1 MSNFTRFNH
10 KSLINPNYQDSE
22 QYIPL
27 KDIPFK
33 KSAELYAA
41 YPEMTYFIK
50 AMYRSTSDYG
60 DQIVAIIKPEYA
72 NRPEE
77 NTEIPIK
84 LNNGKTVYTKPNG
97 VSFEIDGK
105 TVYGDRNTVFRMALP
120 RKYTEIINPDDAGLI
135 DDCNKGLAK
144 FRITQYHSKRFNKE
158 LNDIQF
164 L

>member
-33 KSAELYAA
+33 KSAELYAIN
-41 YPEMTYFIK
+41 PEMTYSIR

-60 DQIVAIIKPEYA
+60 DQIVAIVNAESEP
-72 NRPEE
+72 
-77 NTEIPIK
+77 
-84 LNNGKTVYTKPNG
+84 
-97 VSFEIDGK
+97 D
-105 TVYGDRNTVFRMALP
+105 TVFRMALP
-120 RKYTEIINPDDAGLI
+120 RKYTEIINVDDAGLI
-135 DDCNKGLAK
+135 ADCNQGLAR
-144 FRITQYHSKRFNKE
+144 FAITEYHSKRFNKE
-158 LNDIQF
+158 LNDIKF

>member
-33 KSAELYAA
+33 KAAELYAIN
-41 YPEMTYFIK
+41 PEMVYSIR
-50 AMYRSTSDYG
+50 AMYHSTSDYG
-60 DQIVAIIKPEYA
+60 EQIVAIVNAESEPD
-72 NRPEE
+72 
-77 NTEIPIK
+77 
-84 LNNGKTVYTKPNG
+84 
-97 VSFEIDGK
+97 S
-105 TVYGDRNTVFRMALP
+105 VFRMALP
-120 RKYTEIINPDDAGLI
+120 RKYAETINVDDAGLI
-135 DDCNKGLAK
+135 DDCNKGLAR
-144 FRITQYHSKRFNKE
+144 FTITEYHSKRFNKE

>member
-33 KSAELYAA
+33 KSAELYAIN
-41 YPEMTYFIK
+41 PEMTYSIR

-60 DQIVAIIKPEYA
+60 DQIVAVVNAESEP
-72 NRPEE
+72 
-77 NTEIPIK
+77 
-84 LNNGKTVYTKPNG
+84 
-97 VSFEIDGK
+97 D
-105 TVYGDRNTVFRMALP
+105 TVFRMALP
-120 RKYTEIINPDDAGLI
+120 RKYTETIIVDDAGLI
-135 DDCNKGLAK
+135 SDCNQGLAR
-144 FRITQYHSKRFNKE
+144 FTITEYHSKRFNKE
-158 LNDIQF
+158 LNDIKF

>member
-33 KSAELYAA
+33 KSAELYAIN
-41 YPEMTYFIK
+41 PEMTYSIR
-50 AMYRSTSDYG
+50 AMYHSTSDYG
-60 DQIVAIIKPEYA
+60 DQIVAIVNAESEP
-72 NRPEE
+72 
-77 NTEIPIK
+77 
-84 LNNGKTVYTKPNG
+84 
-97 VSFEIDGK
+97 D
-105 TVYGDRNTVFRMALP
+105 TVFRMAFP
-120 RKYTEIINPDDAGLI
+120 RKYAETINVDDAGLI
-135 DDCNKGLAK
+135 SDCNQGLAR
-144 FRITQYHSKRFNKE
+144 FTITEYHSKRFNKE